1 MEGGL
6 GWWGG
11 MGNELGELCK
21 RGKEN
26 ETGWM
31 VLVEKGDGWEEEG
44 GMSGGGGGSE
54 RREHRRERIRAQG
67 IHVALEVQRTRVE
80 RGRCFL
86 VGGPS
91 RRERQVRSG
100 GEGGYR
106 ERPQGYK
113 ASLIIFCRPHDR
125 GARLPGMTEIE
136 WMSTY
141 RARDRE
147 ANVIV
152 YIGWFRM
159 NIEHIIPPLERP
171 SVCLYLLSFG

>member
-1 MEGGL
+1 MRGYGVTGNVGTEKGGKGQRGSWQRNG
-6 GWWGG
+6 GWVRLVRRDGKRARRALQKRKGERDGLDGSGGKRGRVRRRRRDEWGG
-11 MGNELGELCK
+11 G
-21 RGKEN
+21 
-26 ETGWM
+26 
-31 VLVEKGDGWEEEG
+31 V
-44 GMSGGGGGSE
+44 SE

-136 WMSTY
+136 
-141 RARDRE
+141 
-147 ANVIV
+147 
-152 YIGWFRM
+152 
-159 NIEHIIPPLERP
+159 
-171 SVCLYLLSFG
+171 